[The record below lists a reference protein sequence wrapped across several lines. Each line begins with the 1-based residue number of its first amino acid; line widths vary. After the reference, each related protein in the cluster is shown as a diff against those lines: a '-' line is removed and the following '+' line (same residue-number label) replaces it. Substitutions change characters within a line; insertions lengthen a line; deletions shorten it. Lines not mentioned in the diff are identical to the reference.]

1 VCVCECVCMSLRV
14 GEVIACFVSA
24 CTCAHILHAYLS
36 YLISNNKQILQ
47 EQKRSSARCVEKP
60 TDQPT
65 HTYFDA
71 SVDQLTRSPRAKIKH
86 HGFKNTT
93 TAQFTPNFLHVGWIS
108 SPLWVARQVVPKVA
122 AMPFDPCISE
132 SAKSLTAI
140 IIIDW
145 AS

>member
-1 VCVCECVCMSLRV
+1 MSLRV

-65 HTYFDA
+65 HTHILIHP
-71 SVDQLTRSPRAKIKH
+71 S
-86 HGFKNTT
+86 
-93 TAQFTPNFLHVGWIS
+93 IS
-108 SPLWVARQVVPKVA
+108 SHAHPGQK
-122 AMPFDPCISE
+122 
-132 SAKSLTAI
+132 
-140 IIIDW
+140 
-145 AS
+145 